1 MSAIPHHTFMTIA
14 IAEAREGQSQG
25 EQPFGAVI
33 VRDNMI
39 VTRGHSLKV
48 QRRNPTAHAET
59 LVVSQ
64 AADALGQRTL
74 KGCVLYTTCE
84 PCPMCLGAM
93 LNAEIDTLVVGAR
106 LSDLRAISGAFVFGT
121 YSAERFAEMAGWK
134 LNVISGILGEEC
146 IDLYRASL
154 TLTR

>member
-1 MSAIPHHTFMTIA
+1 MAVSPHDTIMTIA
-14 IAEAREGQSQG
+14 IAEAREGQSRG
-25 EQPFGAVI
+25 EQPFGTVI
-33 VRDNMI
+33 VRDNTI
-39 VTRGHSLKV
+39 ITQGHSLKV

-59 LVVSQ
+59 LAVSQ

-93 LNAEIDTLVVGAR
+93 LNAEIDTLVIGAR
-106 LSDLRAISGAFVFGT
+106 LSDLHAISGAFVFGT
-121 YSAERFAEMAGWK
+121 YSAERFAEMVGWK
-134 LNVISGILGEEC
+134 LTVISGIMGEEC

>member
-1 MSAIPHHTFMTIA
+1 MPAQHDALMKIA
-14 IAEAREGQSQG
+14 IAEAREGQRQG

-33 VRDNMI
+33 ARDNEI
-39 VTRGHSLKV
+39 VSQAHSLKV

-64 AADALGQRTL
+64 ATQVLGQRTL
-74 KGCVLYTTCE
+74 NGCVLYTTCE

-106 LSDLRAISGAFVFGT
+106 LSDLQTISGAFVFGT
-121 YSAERFAEMAGWK
+121 YSAERFAEMVGWK
-134 LNVISGILGEEC
+134 LKVISSILGEEC

-154 TLTR
+154 ALTR

>member
-1 MSAIPHHTFMTIA
+1 MSATPHDAFMTIA
-14 IAEAREGQSQG
+14 LAEAREGQQLG

-33 VRDNMI
+33 VRDNTI
-39 VTRGHSLKV
+39 ITRGHSLKV

-59 LVVSQ
+59 LAVSQ
-64 AADALGQRTL
+64 ATQVLGQRTL
-74 KGCVLYTTCE
+74 NGCVLYTTCE

-106 LSDLRAISGAFVFGT
+106 LSDLQAISGAFVFGT
-121 YSAERFAEMAGWK
+121 YSAERFAEMVGWK
-134 LNVISGILGEEC
+134 LRVISGILGKEC
-146 IDLYRASL
+146 IDLYRGPL